1 MKVIL
6 GADHAGLE
14 LKEHLVAHLTALG
27 HEVTDLHDEALEVDY
42 PDMAAALCSRITDGS
57 HPLGILVCGT
67 GVGISIAANKIP
79 GIRAA
84 CISDVYSARMC
95 RSHND
100 ANVLCL
106 GGRTL
111 GPEKAY
117 ELAELFL
124 SEPFAGER
132 HARRVEKIAGLE
144 RRD

>member
-1 MKVIL
+1 MIAI
-6 GADHAGLE
+6 GSDHGGYE
-14 LKEHLVAHLTALG
+14 LKEALKKHLDDIGVAYEDCGCYDTNSI
-27 HEVTDLHDEALEVDY
+27 DY
-42 PDMAAALCSRITDGS
+42 AVIAKKVCDSIAAGKCDK
-57 HPLGILVCGT
+57 GILVCGT
-67 GVGISIAANKIP
+67 GIGMSMAANKVK

-84 CISDVYSARMC
+84 VCGDCFSAKYTRL
-95 RSHND
+95 HND

-124 SEPFAGER
+124 SEPFAGDR
-132 HARRVEKIAGLE
+132 HARRVEKIAKLE